1 MSYFVSVDR
10 ACLFKRAQR
19 SRTQLTSTT
28 PMSDQETHDP
38 QKTRPRPGH
47 CATQPRSTLFAN
59 CTALREKKKTATLH
73 GVLAA
78 FISCPPPRQTHQHR
92 RIPHR
97 RGPARTSTPWWRERH
112 TSASTSTGSS
122 TDTGTGTS
130 TSRVF
135 GSRILLSTR
144 LTSTFGFQAPL
155 FAPRHAYL
163 DGKPR
168 RRVGRWDR
176 AGDSLSKRCS
186 VFRRR
191 WQELEEERAGS
202 AGGGSEPRAA
212 MKKYELEAVV
222 PRPVRADGTT
232 RPDEW
237 VCMCSAANFLDSGTC
252 RRCGPGPSPAQR
264 AAVAGEYQRVRHRP
278 GAGRSV
284 ARQSRDRLRRSSRT
298 KCLPRKG
305 RRRSRPWD
313 GQ

>member
-1 MSYFVSVDR
+1 MFLSFLGALSNKLCQFR
-10 ACLFKRAQR
+10 AW
-19 SRTQLTSTT
+19 S
-28 PMSDQETHDP
+28 
-38 QKTRPRPGH
+38 G
-47 CATQPRSTLFAN
+47 
-59 CTALREKKKTATLH
+59 CTALREKKKATLH

-97 RGPARTSTPWWRERH
+97 RGPALTSTPWWRERH
-112 TSASTSTGSS
+112 TSTSTSTDTS
-122 TDTGTGTS
+122 TDTSTS
-130 TSRVF
+130 TTTSRVF

-144 LTSTFGFQAPL
+144 LTSTLGFQAPL
-155 FAPRHAYL
+155 FAPRHACL

-168 RRVGRWDR
+168 RSVGRWDR

-212 MKKYELEAVV
+212 TKKYELEAVV
-222 PRPVRADGTT
+222 PRRVRADGTT

-252 RRCGPGPSPAQR
+252 RRCGPGPSPVQR
-264 AAVAGEYQRVRHRP
+264 AAVAGEYQRVRHMP

-284 ARQSRDRLRRSSRT
+284 ARQSGDRLRLSSRT
-298 KCLPRKG
+298 KCLPKKG
-305 RRRSRPWD
+305 
-313 GQ
+313 